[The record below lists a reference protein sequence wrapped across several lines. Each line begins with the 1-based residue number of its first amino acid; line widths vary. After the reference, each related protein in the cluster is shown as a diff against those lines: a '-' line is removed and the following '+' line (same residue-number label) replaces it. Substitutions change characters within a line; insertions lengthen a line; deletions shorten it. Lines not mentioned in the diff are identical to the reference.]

1 MCTRKFWW
9 SAIICL
15 SYLLAV
21 HQSHCPLIHRLKVFL
36 ILLSKKLTAS
46 PHFLFLSSSSMKC
59 SPVLSFCSHHCSYPL
74 LLLLTFRFKFFK
86 VFCLLPTYAKSF
98 FFLNRLFSTTSK
110 RNKARERLFALFDW
124 KKRLST
130 LQKSSRLR
138 PSPWD
143 LCCDSTQGHSKSTS
157 GARSQLSPSSISRPS
172 F

>member
-46 PHFLFLSSSSMKC
+46 PHFLYLSSSSMKC
-59 SPVLSFCSHHCSYPL
+59 SPVLSFSSHHCSYPL

-98 FFLNRLFSTTSK
+98 FFWIVFFQRPASAIRRASVYSPYLTGRSGYRRFKSLRGCDLLPETSAVTVRRVTVRAPQGPGLNW
-110 RNKARERLFALFDW
+110 AP
-124 KKRLST
+124 
-130 LQKSSRLR
+130 LR
-138 PSPWD
+138 
-143 LCCDSTQGHSKSTS
+143 
-157 GARSQLSPSSISRPS
+157 
-172 F
+172 